1 VELDALIAAATESQ
15 DWARAAELRL
25 EKLATLTTPPQQVRE
40 LVAVA
45 RILQAELNDPEGA
58 IEALEQ
64 ARAIAP
70 RRVPVLQALR
80 RGYETLGRWASA
92 IEVIGALADLAPVP
106 TDRAALRVAQAKV
119 TLERLE
125 DEEGALGCL
134 EQALLD
140 DPANVEARAALAQ
153 IRASLTPP
161 EPMHLQASLT
171 PPEPMHLQ
179 APLTPPEPMH
189 LQASLTPPEPM
200 HLQASLTP
208 PEPMHLQASLTPPEP
223 MHLQEPPPEPPPA
236 VAEESSDALDPARY
250 ARAFAVYQSEGHSDG
265 ALLAAMALEE
275 LGAADAEQRALV
287 ERFRSVSPI
296 RARGTLDPAAW
307 GLLRPEG
314 SDEVVCALLGSVARA
329 GVLARLDELV
339 EGDRLVVLDPKT
351 RLDESS
357 TASVVR
363 TFQWAARVLG
373 VPTLQLHALDAV
385 PGEIAAVRGHQPATA
400 VGPSIVS
407 GRSAKDLAFLAGRHL
422 TYYLP
427 DHQALVYFPTLEEL
441 TRLLFASVQLVK
453 PRPPTPGEGGRAV
466 IALADLLDRHV
477 TTGERAAILDA
488 VRRLEARGGR
498 FSLASWTRHTE
509 LMATRAGLLL
519 CGDLAAAMAVMG
531 SETRGIAGLTLEAKR
546 RDLVAFSASQE
557 HAELRLRWAAPAT
570 ESLTPP
576 PRSAAYPP

>member
-1 VELDALIAAATESQ
+1 VVELDALIAAATESQ

-25 EKLATLTTPPQQVRE
+25 EKLATLTKPPQQVRE

-70 RRVPVLQALR
+70 GRVPVLQALR

-92 IEVIGALADLAPVP
+92 IEVIGVLADLAPLP
-106 TDRAALRVAQAKV
+106 TDRAALRVAQAKI
-119 TLERLE
+119 TLERLQ
-125 DEEGALGCL
+125 DEEGALGWL
-134 EQALLD
+134 EQALLH
-140 DPANVEARAALAQ
+140 DPANVEARAALAH
-153 IRASLTPP
+153 I
-161 EPMHLQASLT
+161 QASLT
-171 PPEPMHLQ
+171 PPEPMRVLE
-179 APLTPPEPMH
+179 PEPMRV
-189 LQASLTPPEPM
+189 LEPEPERV
-200 HLQASLTP
+200 LE
-208 PEPMHLQASLTPPEP
+208 PEPERVLEPEP
-223 MHLQEPPPEPPPA
+223 ERVLEPEPEPPA
-236 VAEESSDALDPARY
+236 LAAEPSDELDPSRY
-250 ARAFAVYQSEGHSDG
+250 TRAFAVYQSEGHSDG

-329 GVLARLDELV
+329 GVLARLDQLV
-339 EGDRLVVLDPKT
+339 EADRLVVLDPKT

-385 PGEIAAVRGHQPATA
+385 PGEIAAVRGHEPATA

-441 TRLLFASVQLVK
+441 TGLLFASVQLVK

-466 IALADLLDRHV
+466 IALAGFLDRHV
-477 TTGERAAILDA
+477 TDAERAAILDA

-519 CGDLAAAMAVMG
+519 CGDLATAMAVMS

-546 RDLVAFSASQE
+546 RDLVAFCVSQE
-557 HAELRLRWAAPAT
+557 HAELRLRWAAPAP

-576 PRSAAYPP
+576 PRSAAYPA